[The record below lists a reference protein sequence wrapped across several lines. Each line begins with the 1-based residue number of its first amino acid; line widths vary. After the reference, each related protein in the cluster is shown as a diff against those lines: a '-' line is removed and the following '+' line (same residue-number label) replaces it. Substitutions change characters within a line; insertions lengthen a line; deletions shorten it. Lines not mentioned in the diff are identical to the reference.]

1 MNNKNIADEIYITFK
16 EWPIIYSKIYALWKN
31 ENNSEELTKIES
43 EFFKKISLYI
53 KELHE
58 NRNKTKNQI
67 VSALINQQLD
77 NLSYIIKEIYKL
89 RLKKS
94 FNLIMNRKLIEKEKL
109 CLEELDIFNTL
120 TEILGNYLNTLD
132 LLIKGETPQKMPYEP
147 LNGDYFVIR
156 FLKEVPPIIGA
167 DLKQYGPFKIDDI
180 AVLPKENVKTLL
192 DHQAVVIIKKK

>member
-1 MNNKNIADEIYITFK
+1 M
-16 EWPIIYSKIYALWKN
+16 
-31 ENNSEELTKIES
+31 TKIES
-43 EFFKKISLYI
+43 EFLKKISLYI

-67 VSALINQQLD
+67 VSALIDKQLD

-109 CLEELDIFNTL
+109 CLEELDVFNTL

-132 LLIKGETPQKMPYEP
+132 LLIKGETPQKISHEP
-147 LNGDYFVIR
+147 LNGNYFVIR
-156 FLKEVPPIIGA
+156 FLKEVPSIIGA
-167 DLKQYGPFKIDDI
+167 DLKQYGPFQVDDI

>member
-1 MNNKNIADEIYITFK
+1 M
-16 EWPIIYSKIYALWKN
+16 
-31 ENNSEELTKIES
+31 
-43 EFFKKISLYI
+43 
-53 KELHE
+53 
-58 NRNKTKNQI
+58 
-67 VSALINQQLD
+67 
-77 NLSYIIKEIYKL
+77 
-89 RLKKS
+89 
-94 FNLIMNRKLIEKEKL
+94 
-109 CLEELDIFNTL
+109 
-120 TEILGNYLNTLD
+120 GNYLNTLD